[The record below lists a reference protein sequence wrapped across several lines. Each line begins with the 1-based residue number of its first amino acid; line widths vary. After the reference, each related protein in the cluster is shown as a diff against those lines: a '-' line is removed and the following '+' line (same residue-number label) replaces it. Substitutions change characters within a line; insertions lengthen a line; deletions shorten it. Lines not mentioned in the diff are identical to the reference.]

1 MSKRKKKR
9 QNPESQ
15 PATRQADFVAPEQ
28 QPTQAIVMSESWS
41 GPFPPPAVI
50 EKYEDMVPG
59 AADRILK
66 MTENQTAH
74 RIQMEKMVIR
84 GDSIR
89 SYLGLIF
96 GFILSMAVIS
106 GGIYLV
112 ANGHDWAGGVLIG
125 LDIIGL
131 AGVFVYGSRSRRA
144 ERERMAEKM
153 SLRQVTASDEQ
164 EQTS

>member
-1 MSKRKKKR
+1 MSKPNKKR
-9 QNPESQ
+9 QNPKNQ
-15 PATRQADFVAPEQ
+15 PASRQADFVAPEQ
-28 QPTQAIVMSESWS
+28 KSAQAIVMSESWS
-41 GPFPPPAVI
+41 GPFPPPSVI

-74 RIQMEKMVIR
+74 RIEIEKIVIR
-84 GDSIR
+84 GDSTR

-125 LDIIGL
+125 LDLIGL
-131 AGVFVYGSRSRRA
+131 ASVFVYGSRSRRA
-144 ERERMAEKM
+144 ERERMIEKM
-153 SLRQVTASDEQ
+153 SLRQVTASDNQ
-164 EQTS
+164 E

>member
-1 MSKRKKKR
+1 MSRGKKR

-15 PATRQADFVAPEQ
+15 PATRQADFVEPQQ
-28 QPTQAIVMSESWS
+28 QPAQAIVMSESWS

-74 RIQMEKMVIR
+74 RIEIEKMVVR

-89 SYLGLIF
+89 SYLGLLF

-144 ERERMAEKM
+144 EREKMAEKM
-153 SLRQVTASDEQ
+153 PLRQVTAGDNQ
-164 EQTS
+164 E

>member
-1 MSKRKKKR
+1 MGRPKKER
-9 QNPESQ
+9 QNPENQ

-28 QPTQAIVMSESWS
+28 KSSQAIVMSESWS
-41 GPFPPPAVI
+41 GPFPPPSVI

-74 RIQMEKMVIR
+74 RIQIEQMVIR

-89 SYLGLIF
+89 SYIGLIF
-96 GFILSMAVIS
+96 GFILSMTVIS

-125 LDIIGL
+125 LDLIGL

-144 ERERMAEKM
+144 EREQMAEKM
-153 SLRQVTASDEQ
+153 SLRQGTASGK
-164 EQTS
+164 

>member
-1 MSKRKKKR
+1 
-9 QNPESQ
+9 
-15 PATRQADFVAPEQ
+15 
-28 QPTQAIVMSESWS
+28 MSESWS

-74 RIQMEKMVIR
+74 RIQMEKMAVR

-144 ERERMAEKM
+144 EREKMAEKM
-153 SLRQVTASDEQ
+153 PLRQVTASDNQ
-164 EQTS
+164 E